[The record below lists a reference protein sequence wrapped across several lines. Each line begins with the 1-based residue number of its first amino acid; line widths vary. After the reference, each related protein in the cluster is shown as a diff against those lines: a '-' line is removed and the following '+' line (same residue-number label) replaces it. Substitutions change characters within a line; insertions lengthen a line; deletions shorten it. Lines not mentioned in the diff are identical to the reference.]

1 MRKHRPSLKPDKGR
15 VRDQMDAYKC
25 LAAAILAK
33 SVTDLLGTDYWEALD
48 ALMYWLWGDAQNL
61 CEQLDCYQSEQDI
74 LLFIKEVNYER
85 IEENSK
91 HKGDRSPPDFD
102 YGSWPTG
109 ALQVQARVSEQVAG
123 RV

>member
-1 MRKHRPSLKPDKGR
+1 MRKHRLCLKPDKSR

-33 SVTDLLGTDYWEALD
+33 SITDLLGDNSWEAFDSL
-48 ALMYWLWGDAQNL
+48 LYWLWGDAANL
-61 CEQLDCYQSEQDI
+61 CEQLEAYQSEVEI
-74 LLFIKEVNYER
+74 LVFLQGLSYER
-85 IEENSK
+85 IEENYD
-91 HKGDRSPPDFD
+91 HEDDRPLADFD

>member
-1 MRKHRPSLKPDKGR
+1 MRKHRLCLKPDKSR

-33 SVTDLLGTDYWEALD
+33 SVTDLLGSDNWEAFDSL
-48 ALMYWLWGDAQNL
+48 LYWLWGDARNL

-74 LLFIKEVNYER
+74 LLFIKELNYEQ

-91 HKGDRSPPDFD
+91 LEDDRPPADFD

-109 ALQVQARVSEQVAG
+109 ALQVQAGAEGQVAG
-123 RV
+123 CV